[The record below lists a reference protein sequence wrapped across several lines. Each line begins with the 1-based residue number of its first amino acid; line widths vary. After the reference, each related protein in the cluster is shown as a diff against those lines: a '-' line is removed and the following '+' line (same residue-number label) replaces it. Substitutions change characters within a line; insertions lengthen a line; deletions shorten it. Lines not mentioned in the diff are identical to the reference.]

1 MSRQPRL
8 DQPGLFYHVI
18 ARGIERC
25 RLFRDD
31 RDYSDFVRRMAK
43 IFTETGTHCFAWSL
57 MPNHIHLLLMTG
69 LTRLGKTMQR
79 LLTGYA
85 VCFNLRRRR
94 VGHLFQNRYK
104 AIICQDDPYFLQLV
118 RYIHLNHVRA
128 GLIKTPEELA
138 QYPWTGHGA
147 LMGVRLNRWQNIDEV
162 LGRFG
167 SHAATPTSGYER
179 FIVDGWNEGHREE
192 LEGGGLI
199 RSLGGMAGA
208 LQAARD
214 NHRQLSDVRVLG
226 DGNFVQEVLRQ
237 AETAENQ
244 QHDLQTLSLESLAKA
259 VAHLLEIAPES
270 IQEKRRDREA
280 SRAKSLVLYA
290 ATEWLGRTLKQ
301 VAGYTRISLGCASRA
316 RLRGKS
322 LADRIGLA
330 EHLKRQQG
338 NSVP

>member
-1 MSRQPRL
+1 
-8 DQPGLFYHVI
+8 
-18 ARGIERC
+18 
-25 RLFRDD
+25 
-31 RDYSDFVRRMAK
+31 
-43 IFTETGTHCFAWSL
+43 
-57 MPNHIHLLLMTG
+57 
-69 LTRLGKTMQR
+69 MQR